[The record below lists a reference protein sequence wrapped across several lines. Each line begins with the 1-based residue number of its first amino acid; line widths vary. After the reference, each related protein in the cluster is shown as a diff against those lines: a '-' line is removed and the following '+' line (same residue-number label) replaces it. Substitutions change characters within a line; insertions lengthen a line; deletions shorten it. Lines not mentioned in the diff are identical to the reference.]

1 MFFNDP
7 AAFEAYFSP
16 VAGSVHVRPATG
28 SNFTADISMH
38 KLGKVGLFTVS
49 AGSFEA
55 YKEAHNE
62 FYGLTIPL
70 NSSFTIRNGQLTRS
84 YESGVGHLTSP
95 GNPLDLTGKKNCH
108 FLASTFSLSP
118 MNQYRQKLLQTDSA
132 EFAPLSPD
140 VLLNTPNGSALL
152 GSVVQAWTQLN
163 QHDHSLSE
171 NELIEL
177 EDDLLASLVLYA
189 NKQPEERNTPFSSH
203 LEPAEEYLCAHLKNP
218 VTRDTLAEVSGRSI
232 RSLSRIFQQKHGMG
246 PMTFLRCRRLEAI
259 YLDLLGAEP
268 GSTTVIRV
276 VTSYGFTHSG
286 KFSIDYKTMF
296 GESPSATLVK
306 K

>member
-7 AAFEAYFSP
+7 TAFEEYFFP
-16 VAGSVHVRPATG
+16 VAGSVHVRPAIG
-28 SNFTADISMH
+28 SSFNAEISMH
-38 KLGKVGLFTVS
+38 KLGKVGLFTVN

-55 YKEAHNE
+55 HKEPHSE

-70 NSSFTIRNGQLTRS
+70 NSSFTISGDQFTQS
-84 YESGVGHLTSP
+84 YESGMGHLTSP
-95 GNPLDLTGKKNCH
+95 GNPLDLTCKRKCH
-108 FLASTFSLSP
+108 FLACAFSLSP
-118 MNQYRQKLLQTDSA
+118 TNQYLQTLLQTDSA

-140 VLLNTPNGSALL
+140 VLLNTPDGGALL

-163 QHDHSLSE
+163 QQDHSLGE
-171 NELIEL
+171 NERLEL

-189 NKQPEERNTPFSSH
+189 NEQPKEKNTPFSSLSH
-203 LEPAEEYLCAHLKNP
+203 AEEYICANLKNP
-218 VTRDTLAEVSGRSI
+218 VTRDILVDVSGRSI
-232 RSLSRIFQQKHGMG
+232 RSLSRSFQQKHGIG
-246 PMTFLRCRRLEAI
+246 PMTFLRRRRLQAI

-268 GSTTVIRV
+268 GSTTVIHV

-286 KFSIDYKTMF
+286 KFSIEYKAAF
-296 GESPSATLVK
+296 GESPSATLAK

>member
-7 AAFEAYFSP
+7 TAFEEFFSP
-16 VAGSVHVRPATG
+16 VAGSVHVRPAIG
-28 SNFTADISMH
+28 SSFNAEISMH
-38 KLGKVGLFTVS
+38 KLGKVGLFTVN

-70 NSSFTIRNGQLTRS
+70 NSSFTISDDQFTQS
-84 YESGVGHLTSP
+84 YESGMGHITSP
-95 GNPLDLTGKKNCH
+95 GKPLDLTGKRKCH
-108 FLASTFSLSP
+108 FLACTFYLSP
-118 MNQYRQKLLQTDSA
+118 LNQYLQNLLQTDST
-132 EFAPLSPD
+132 ELAPLSPD

-163 QHDHSLSE
+163 QQNHSLSE
-171 NELIEL
+171 NELLEL
-177 EDDLLASLVLYA
+177 EDDLLASLVLYV
-189 NKQPEERNTPFSSH
+189 NEQPEQKNTPFSSQSMH
-203 LEPAEEYLCAHLKNP
+203 AEEYICANLKNP

-246 PMTFLRCRRLEAI
+246 PMTFLRRRRLEAI
-259 YLDLLGAEP
+259 YLDLLRTEP
-268 GSTTVIRV
+268 GSTTVTQV
-276 VTSYGFTHSG
+276 ASSYGFSHFG
-286 KFSIDYKTMF
+286 KFAIEYKTAF
-296 GESPSATLVK
+296 GESPSASLAK